1 MFTALDNFDFNLLS
15 GSDFKEDSV
24 REVIISPI
32 LRELGYTEGGL
43 NRIVRSR
50 SLIHP
55 FVKTGSGEREIRI
68 VPDYLLL
75 AANKPAWILDAKSPK
90 QSITS
95 GGNVEQAYF
104 YAIHPDINSHFFALC
119 NGREFAL
126 FEKNRRELALY
137 FHVSEIGNYWNRL
150 YGLLAPKEFEPGATH
165 SASELEHVKEQKSA
179 EFYSRARPL
188 HQISELKKQS
198 AKRHYG
204 VHPYFTKQVW
214 NVVQEYIK
222 NFSQKGDLILD
233 PFGGT
238 GITAIEAIVLNRR
251 SINIDINPLCVFW
264 VNTLVNPISLH
275 ELGEAYNE
283 VVAQFKRLV
292 PKTESEI
299 QDALH
304 TYSYPTGY
312 QLPLGSDVDHIEQL
326 FSDKQLADLALLKYL
341 IKGISTGTIQDHL
354 MLMFSGLLN
363 KINLTYH
370 ASKGRSAGRGNSS
383 VFAYYRY
390 RIAPNPATIEV
401 LPYFRSRYNKIKAA
415 KEELAPFFT
424 AESMK
429 DFQSYQGTATDLIGI
444 RDESVDY
451 VYTDPPYGAK
461 IQYLDLSAMWLAW
474 LDLPVSDFDRG
485 QEIIEGGTLEKTRDE
500 YSDLMGESIREL
512 YRVLK
517 FDRWMSFVFND
528 KNPYYWHTIVETA
541 QKVGFEYMGA
551 VPQSNN
557 KTSFKKRQH
566 PSTVLSGQLIINF
579 RKVRSPRAIM
589 KLDVGDD
596 ATDLI
601 LETSEGVI
609 AENDGATIE
618 EINSELIMKGIELG
632 FLDLLTK
639 KYDDLSPLL
648 EAYFDLDEE
657 TQKYHLPQNKKFKSA
672 IPVDLRLRYFLLS
685 YMKRQHQQGIDPEFS
700 DIVQSIMPLLKNGI
714 TPENQTILNVLGV
727 WARKTPDGR
736 WRLRDEGQM
745 RLEGL

>member
-1 MFTALDNFDFNLLS
+1 MFTALDNFDFQLLE
-15 GSDFKEDSV
+15 GSEFKEDSV
-24 REVIISPI
+24 REVIVNPI

-50 SLIHP
+50 SLSHP

-75 AANKPAWILDAKSPK
+75 AANKPAWVLDAKSPN
-90 QSITS
+90 QTITS
-95 GGNVEQAYF
+95 GANVEQTYF
-104 YAIHPDINSHFFALC
+104 YAIHPEIRSHYYALC

-126 FEKNRRELALY
+126 FEKDRQDLALY
-137 FHVSEIGNYWNRL
+137 FHVSEIDKFWSGL
-150 YGLLAPKEFEPGATH
+150 YDLLAPKRFDPGATLVPD
-165 SASELEHVKEQKSA
+165 ELEDVGEEGA
-179 EFYSRARPL
+179 EFYSRAKPL
-188 HQISELKKQS
+188 PQITELKKQS

-222 NFSQKGDLILD
+222 NFSQTGDLILD

-238 GITAIEAIVLNRR
+238 GITAIEAVVLDRK
-251 SINIDINPLCVFW
+251 SIHIDINPLSVFW
-264 VNTLVNPISLH
+264 VNTLVEPISLH
-275 ELGEAYNE
+275 ELGEAYNQ
-283 VVAQFKRLV
+283 VVADFERLA
-292 PKTESEI
+292 PESENEI

-304 TYSYPTGY
+304 RYSYPTGY
-312 QLPLGSDVDHIEQL
+312 RLPLGSDVDHIEQL
-326 FSDKQLADLALLKYL
+326 FSDKQLAELALLKHL
-341 IKGISTGTIQDHL
+341 IMSLGAGTMQDHL

-401 LPYFRSRYNKIKAA
+401 LPYFRSRYNKVKAA

-424 AESMK
+424 AASMEK
-429 DFQSYQGTATDLIGI
+429 FQAYQGSATDLANIP
-444 RDESVDY
+444 DECVDY

-474 LDLPVSDFDRG
+474 LDLPVTDFDRE
-485 QEIIEGGTLEKTRDE
+485 QEIIEGGRLEKTKED
-500 YSDLMGESIREL
+500 YSDLMGQSIREL

-517 FDRWMSFVFND
+517 YDRWMSFVFND

-541 QKVGFEYMGA
+541 EKAGFEYMGA

-589 KLDVGDD
+589 KFDLGDD

-601 LETSEGVI
+601 LETAEGVI
-609 AENDGATIE
+609 AELDGATIE

-632 FLDLLTK
+632 FLDLLSK

-648 EAYFDLDEE
+648 EMYFDLDEE

-685 YMKRQHQQGIDPEFS
+685 YLKRQHHKGIDPEFS

-714 TPENQTILNVLGV
+714 TPENQTILNVLRV
-727 WARKTPDGR
+727 WARETPSGR
-736 WRLRDEGQM
+736 WRLRDDGQM